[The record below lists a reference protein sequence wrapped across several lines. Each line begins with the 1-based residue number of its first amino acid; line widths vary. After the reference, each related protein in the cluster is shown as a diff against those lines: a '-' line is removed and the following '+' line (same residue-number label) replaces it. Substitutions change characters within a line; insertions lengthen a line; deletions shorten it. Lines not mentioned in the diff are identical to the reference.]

1 MKILVYVETA
11 GAEIAGVTHELIALA
26 RELAGGSGEV
36 EALVAAQEPAAY
48 ADALRGVDT
57 VITIAHPALAS
68 YTQTSQSACIRKA
81 VAERKPEVILFGY
94 TSCGVDLAPF
104 LAIQADMPLASYC
117 TQLSAN
123 GGTLTAECQI
133 YGGKFTART
142 SLACPAV
149 VAVTPGSY
157 REGDFAAK
165 AAKVVALDPP
175 AELGDTAL
183 TFHSAT
189 PLDPNALD
197 ITQIDKLVSVGRGI
211 GDQDNIKEAEELAG
225 LIGGAL
231 VGSRPI
237 VDLGWL
243 PKERQVGKSGRKV
256 KPKLY
261 LALGISGAPEHLEGM
276 SASDL
281 IIAVNSDAKA
291 PIFQIAHYGA
301 TVDCLEV
308 LESLKKAVG
317 ARA

>member
-11 GAEIAGVTHELIALA
+11 GAEVAGVTHELITLA

-36 EALVAAQEPAAY
+36 EALVAAQDPAGY
-48 ADALRGVDT
+48 TNALAGVDT
-57 VITIAHPALAS
+57 VLTVAHPALAS
-68 YTQTSQSACIRKA
+68 YTQTSQSACLKKA
-81 VAERKPEVILFGY
+81 VTERKPDLVLLGY

-104 LAIQADMPLASYC
+104 LAVQVDLPLASYC
-117 TQLSAN
+117 TKLSAD
-123 GGTLTAECQI
+123 GAKLTAECQI

-142 SLACPAV
+142 SLASPAV
-149 VAVTPGSY
+149 IAVTPGSY
-157 REGDFAAK
+157 REGEFGAVTAN
-165 AAKVVALDPP
+165 VVALDPP

-189 PLDPNALD
+189 PLDPNAID

-211 GDQDNIKEAEELAG
+211 GEQDNIEEAGELAE

-276 SASDL
+276 SAADL
-281 IIAVNSDAKA
+281 IIAVNSDARA
-291 PIFQIAHYGA
+291 PIFQVAHYGA
-301 TVDCLEV
+301 TADCLEV
-308 LESLKKAVG
+308 IESLKKVIG